1 VTEFET
7 AERTPRNQ
15 RSVRAEP
22 VRIQRRLVVGAAHDP
37 LEAEADRV
45 ADEVMRVLQRSSTDA
60 SVGTFASSHPTR
72 IARHAGHGDHDHG
85 HGHGP
90 EVGMDGGNISGEL
103 ASRIQSASGGAPL
116 GGRTLARMESG
127 FGASFADV
135 RVHANSPL
143 PARVAADAF
152 TTGTDIHFAPGL
164 YAPGSR
170 AGEHLLAHELT
181 HVVQQGGAVAR
192 HVCDSACGHD
202 RIQAPTSVHDLDV
215 GALMRHPIAEDI
227 TPADTGYTV
236 RRHSSWE
243 HMLIGDLDPKSLA
256 TLGAAQNSK
265 TALPGHRA
273 YVGKDSNGAN
283 IMVDKEDVKHV
294 IQQEINR
301 LKRFQDT
308 PPMVGTFAGIQQTE
322 DQMKAADRQD
332 RALDAFKGAGGGQ
345 PGLAAAQDQWGK
357 QWDLKLLGVPNNSG
371 QTFLVTYGEMNTLGD
386 YFGSV
391 AEMKAVDPVWMSK
404 LIRGVRQSTM
414 HELMKVYTDIMG
426 FQDDIDYEGNVTK
439 TKRQKSR
446 DELGIESEDFRSATG
461 SKDLVALGGVLNE
474 LKLMGVPPNQAK
486 KPEIGGEPS
495 TDYSSTLARNACHF
509 APESWHAWYALH
521 TKART
526 IALQAHQKTL
536 DADALALAIT
546 QPNFNRSIPEAQ
558 RAIAQAREEAAR
570 LTNEAMVHNGFGDH
584 YMQDSYAAGHLINKT
599 LIMQH
604 YVQWLDKNPGK
615 WDAHR
620 DQNWRKMQQ
629 MAYNQPGLTD
639 QGQYVKA
646 NVGTRV
652 LSTGVTIG
660 TARDPQSVENI
671 KTGNWRT
678 KAEALGLEVP
688 ASLNDPNA
696 RDLLVHWQEKCVT
709 RLKVRNT
716 RTQTWK
722 TVKGWAVN
730 DLHMSAQAA
739 QAALQVLFDDGIVR
753 MGSYSTS
760 DWQKAHALKPG
771 LDLTL
776 REEYVPK
783 NADNMRAVKGSAPTM
798 TGMAMGVAYNDYL
811 EFMNSAFLQKA
822 TNFVH
827 DKFCLEGLQV
837 KAGDST
843 DVFRIY
849 GDDSM
854 FKVNAGPG
862 LMHSGT
868 TSHMSRDSILSIAA
882 TGAAPQT
889 ANQILDRLPREV
901 QLDDNTYVGLD
912 VWHHGELLTKLE
924 GGIFDAMSTAGKVQI
939 MNKGVG
945 LKPGGIG
952 TITAGDRP
960 GGHEVF

>member
-1 VTEFET
+1 MTQFEIV
-7 AERTPRNQ
+7 EREPEREARRAAATH
-15 RSVRAEP
+15 AEP
-22 VRIQRRLVVGAAHDP
+22 VRIQRHLVVGAANDP

-45 ADEVMRVLQRSSTDA
+45 ADEVMRVLQRSSTGA
-60 SVGTFASSHPTR
+60 AAGPLGSSHPTR
-72 IARHAGHGDHDHG
+72 IARHAGHGEHHHDP
-85 HGHGP
+85 GP
-90 EVGMDGGNISGEL
+90 EVGRDGGHISGEL
-103 ASRIQSASGGAPL
+103 ASRIRSASGGSPL
-116 GGRTLARMESG
+116 ADRTLARMESG
-127 FGASFADV
+127 FGASFSDV
-135 RVHANSPL
+135 RVHADSPL
-143 PARVAADAF
+143 PAQVAADAF
-152 TTGTDIHFAPGL
+152 TTGTDIHFAPGR
-164 YAPGSR
+164 YAPGSG

-192 HVCDSACGHD
+192 HVGDGARGRDSSDGPAHVQG
-202 RIQAPTSVHDLDV
+202 LDV
-215 GALMRHPIAEDI
+215 DALRRHPLAEEI

-265 TALPGHRA
+265 TAFAGHKA

-301 LKRFQDT
+301 LKRFQAS
-308 PPMVGTFAGIQQTE
+308 PPMVNTFAGIQQTE
-322 DQMKAADRQD
+322 NQMKADDRME
-332 RALDAFKGAGGGQ
+332 RTMDAYATGGMPAAFAEAGK
-345 PGLAAAQDQWGK
+345 A
-357 QWDLKLLGVPNNSG
+357 WDLKLLGVPNDSG

-391 AEMKAVDPVWMSK
+391 AEMKAVDPAWMSK

-414 HELMKVYTDIMG
+414 HELMKVYTDIME
-426 FQDDIDYEGNVTK
+426 FQDDIDDEGNVIT

-446 DELGIESEDFRSATG
+446 DDLGIESEDFRSAGG

-509 APESWHAWYALH
+509 APESWHAWFALH
-521 TKART
+521 TKARA
-526 IALQAHQKTL
+526 IAQQAYQKTQ

-546 QPNFNRSIPEAQ
+546 QPNFHRSIPEAQ
-558 RAIAQAREEAAR
+558 RAIAIAREEAAR

-646 NVGTRV
+646 NVGTRT

-688 ASLNDPNA
+688 ASLNDTDA
-696 RDLLVHWQEKCVT
+696 RDLLVLWQEKCVT

-722 TVKGWAVN
+722 TIKSWAASE
-730 DLHMSAQAA
+730 LHMSATATEAA
-739 QAALQVLFDDGIVR
+739 VNLLFSDGIIR
-753 MGSYSTS
+753 LGSYGTG
-760 DWQKAHALKPG
+760 DRQKDHALKSG
-771 LDLTL
+771 TDLTL
-776 REEYVPK
+776 RDEYVPK
-783 NADNMRAVKGSAPTM
+783 NQNNMRAVKGSKATM

-862 LMHSGT
+862 LLHSGT

-882 TGAAPQT
+882 TGAAAQT

-901 QLDDNTYVGLD
+901 ELDDNTYVGLD

-924 GGIFDAMSTAGKVQI
+924 GGIFDAMSTFGKTQI